1 MLVPEKQ
8 KKLTINLPNQTKS
21 LPYGALFALA
31 SAYFM
36 VGTASLV
43 VVGLADPIMG
53 ELQISPPFIG
63 YLVSIFAISFA
74 VTAPIAISV
83 FGDFPRVHLLLTGLV
98 LMACSLG
105 LGATSA
111 SYGMLFLSR
120 FLLAIG
126 AAVVSPVCAAVASS
140 IVPPEHQGK
149 ALALSFS
156 GLTIST
162 VVGVPLAS
170 LAGTLFDWRLVFW
183 VLALLCLLT
192 ALLVKYSV
200 SDRSAGGR
208 LPLFAM
214 VETIFSPA
222 KVSALGTTLTQM
234 AAQFITYALIAIYL
248 VEQFDIPPTSVSIAL
263 MLFGVGGVAGNL
275 IASQLIDRI
284 GGRRLYRIST
294 IGMGASLLILWLFT
308 GQAIIGF
315 LSLLFWPVFGMMF
328 QPAQQQ
334 KMGRLDPE
342 RQNLMFSLNA
352 SFLYLGMSLGSWFG
366 SVLYDVI
373 GSVWLPLASLSVLV
387 VSYGLNF
394 WSEQAEDQVSSA
406 ETSE

>member
-1 MLVPEKQ
+1 
-8 KKLTINLPNQTKS
+8 
-21 LPYGALFALA
+21 
-31 SAYFM
+31 M

-43 VVGLADPIMG
+43 VVGLADPIMT
-53 ELQISPPFIG
+53 ELQVSPPFIG

-74 VTAPIAISV
+74 ITAPIAISV

-105 LGATSA
+105 LGATA
-111 SYGMLFLSR
+111 TTYGMLFFSR

-126 AAVVSPVCAAVASS
+126 AAVVSPVCAAIASS
-140 IVPPEHQGK
+140 IVSPKQQGK

-170 LAGTLFDWRLVFW
+170 LAGTLIDWRLVFW

-192 ALLVKYSV
+192 ALLIKFSV

-214 VETIFSPA
+214 VETMFSPA
-222 KVSALGTTLTQM
+222 KVTALGTTLFQM

-248 VEQFDIPPTSVSIAL
+248 VEQFDVAPTSVSIAL

-275 IASQLIDRI
+275 VASQILDRI

-294 IGMGASLLILWLFT
+294 IGLGTSLLILWLFT
-308 GQAIIGF
+308 GQALIGF
-315 LSLLFWPVFGMMF
+315 LCLLFWPVFGMMF

-334 KMGRLDPE
+334 RMGRLDPE

-352 SFLYLGMSLGSWFG
+352 SSLYLGMSFGSWFG
-366 SVLYDVI
+366 AVLYDLT
-373 GSVWLPLASLSVLV
+373 GSAWLPLASLVVLV
-387 VSYGLNF
+387 VSYGLNI
-394 WSEQAEDQVSSA
+394 WSEVAEDQISNA